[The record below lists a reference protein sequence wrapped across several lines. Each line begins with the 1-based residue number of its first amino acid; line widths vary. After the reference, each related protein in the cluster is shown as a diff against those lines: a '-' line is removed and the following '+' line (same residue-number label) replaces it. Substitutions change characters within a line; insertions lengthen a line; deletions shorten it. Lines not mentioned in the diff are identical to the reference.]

1 MPDLIYNVKFNIDS
15 SETEKISAPI
25 DGSSMAEVEQL
36 KQEIEELR
44 GRNDELVNSLTTLE
58 ETMNRVGNSSGKAA
72 GRVGNV
78 GNQSRKTGKRIGDLN
93 KQTAAF
99 NQTIFAFGDL
109 AQDTIQFQ
117 YGIATGMRAI
127 GNNIGFAAEL
137 FANAA
142 LNVRRYNEAV
152 ETGAMGTAEKTTV
165 LKAFGQ
171 SLFGVGG
178 LILAVNAATTAV
190 TFFTAKME
198 ESKSEVN
205 EAKDVLKSYAGEVAR
220 LKNIIGEDPLGV
232 TGISLEMRALQD
244 AVQGNAF
251 GIQRSLEGIREAAF
265 SFGEVIDSYN
275 QKYEGTSF
283 FGSLFDLP
291 SGLIELSVGSIMA
304 SLDALTGSS
313 AKTARVIGILST
325 GISQASVVGG
335 AFANSILN
343 ATVQIDGFVSTTGE
357 TSLTV
362 GRVNELLK
370 DMNDELDRQNLLLS
384 VSPLLRYQ
392 KDVTTAADTLVL
404 FNKAGYDNEQQ
415 IRSQV
420 ESLKAE
426 RDALVGIT
434 VQLDESSEAYKT
446 NVALISILIKA
457 IANLEGQLD
466 DTTKS
471 TKDFSDE
478 LFDVSARIR
487 RAVFEAS
494 QFEAISM
501 FGDASGEAAELIFN
515 QSEALVALTK
525 EIKDAQEESPKLAER
540 LQRLMDVVGVKQQQD
555 LLSFGASLSG
565 VFDAPQSE
573 VEELTA
579 QYEENVSALVMLINT
594 QEKGSPV
601 RAALIQQLLD
611 LQSGYEGAKQAIEDK
626 TRAEYADL
634 IASEQALNQYGKAY
648 QQAVMFV
655 REHEA
660 ALVGLSPQLQALE
673 GQYASLAAQNLV
685 QSLIGQFDTGE
696 DPMDKL
702 NRQLADTRASLDL
715 LKDKG
720 LIDQDQLNA
729 ALLALEGVG
738 LQQKE
743 LIANQEVLN
752 NLQAAMSMAQ
762 AIGQLG
768 EVFEASKQFQ
778 YAVALTS
785 GALGIVLAL
794 SDSTQKSTLAR
805 FALAAS
811 VAAATAVQIK
821 QIADTNIGSTGNVQT
836 PDVGSF
842 GAGSSMTQVQAP
854 TQNISFAPTAQ
865 NDGTVLNINN
875 QVLATNKGLA
885 LITRAGEREIA
896 NSQKTVA

>member
-466 DTTKS
+466 DGSKS
-471 TKDFSDE
+471 TKKAADE
-478 LFDVSARIR
+478 FEGLEDRMR
-487 RAVFEAS
+487 RALAEMGRIELVKN
-494 QFEAISM
+494 
-501 FGDASGEAAELIFN
+501 FGDASGEAAFLIYE
-515 QSEALVALTK
+515 QAESMIALRKEMQEAIK
-525 EIKDAQEESPKLAER
+525 EFPEVEGDFIRLRNILMSLNEAQ
-540 LQRLMDVVGVKQQQD
+540 VVD
-555 LLSFGASLSG
+555 FGRSLSE
-565 VFDAPQSE
+565 VFQAPQSE
-573 VEELTA
+573 VEKLTA
-579 QYEENVSALVMLINT
+579 QYEENVSALVLLINE

-601 RAALIQQLLD
+601 RVALIQQLLD

-660 ALVGLSPQLQALE
+660 ALAGLSPELQALE

-702 NRQLADTRASLDL
+702 NRQLADTKAALNL
-715 LKDKG
+715 LADSP
-720 LIDQDQLNA
+720 LIDQEQLDA

>member
-36 KQEIEELR
+36 KQEIEELK

-58 ETMNRVGNSSGKAA
+58 ETMNRVGGSSGKAA
-72 GRVGNV
+72 GQVNRVA
-78 GNQSRKTGKRIGDLN
+78 NQSRKTGKRIGDLN

-109 AQDTIQFQ
+109 AQDMIQFQ

-205 EAKDVLKSYAGEVAR
+205 EAKDALKSYAGEVAR

-251 GIQRSLEGIREAAF
+251 GIQRALESITKDVL
-265 SFGEVIDSYN
+265 SFGDVASSFDEKYADS
-275 QKYEGTSF
+275 SF
-283 FGSLFDLP
+283 FEFLFDLP
-291 SGLIELSVGSIMA
+291 GALTELSFGGVLA
-304 SLDALTGSS
+304 SLDAITGSS

-325 GISQASVVGG
+325 GMDQASVVSG
-335 AFANSILN
+335 AFANSILK
-343 ATVQIDGFVSTTGE
+343 ARVQIDGFVSTTGE

-362 GRVNELLK
+362 DRVNELLK
-370 DMNDELDRQNLLLS
+370 EMNDELDRQNLLLS

-404 FNKAGYDNEQQ
+404 FSKAGYDNEQQ

-426 RDALVGIT
+426 RDALVDIT

-478 LFDVSARIR
+478 LFDVSTRIR

-579 QYEENVSALVMLINT
+579 QYEDNVSALVMLINT
-594 QEKGSPV
+594 QKEGSPV

-660 ALVGLSPQLQALE
+660 ALVGLSPQLQELE
-673 GQYASLAAQNLV
+673 GEYASLAAQNLV

-702 NRQLADTRASLDL
+702 NRQLADTKAALNL
-715 LKDKG
+715 LANSP
-720 LIDQDQLNA
+720 LIDQEQLDA

-743 LIANQEVLN
+743 LIENQKTLN
-752 NLQAAMSMAQ
+752 DLQAGLELAQ
-762 AIGQLG
+762 VASQLAST
-768 EVFEASKQFQ
+768 FEASKNFQ
-778 YAVALTS
+778 YAVAVMSGSLAVLMALT
-785 GALGIVLAL
+785 
-794 SDSTQKSTLAR
+794 DPTEMSTLRRFSLAAAAAAQAAIQIKTIHDTEMGSPAR
-805 FALAAS
+805 FQEPS
-811 VAAATAVQIK
+811 
-821 QIADTNIGSTGNVQT
+821 GSG
-836 PDVGSF
+836 F

-854 TQNISFAPTAQ
+854 TQNISFSPTAQ
-865 NDGTVLNINN
+865 GDGTVLNIKNE
-875 QVLATNKGLA
+875 VVATPKGLA
-885 LITRAGEREIA
+885 IITRNGEREIA
-896 NSQKTVA
+896 NSQKSVR